1 MEKFPKLE
9 QNQVAL
15 LRADVNTGIVLDDNY
30 AIATKDTQK
39 VYSIFDSVDDSINYI
54 KSVFN
59 IRDDIEFVI
68 YDFNNQVIQ
77 DISINNIED
86 IVGSD
91 S

>member
-30 AIATKDTQK
+30 AVATKDIQN
-39 VYSIFDSVDDSINYI
+39 VYSIYDSMDDSIKYI

-68 YDFNNQVIQ
+68 YDFNNEVIQ
-77 DISINNIED
+77 CISINNLED

>member
-9 QNQVAL
+9 QYQVAL

-30 AIATKDTQK
+30 EVATKDIQK
-39 VYSIFDSVDDSINYI
+39 VYSIFDSVDDGINYI
-54 KSVFN
+54 KLVFN

-68 YDFNNQVIQ
+68 YDFNNEVIQ
-77 DISINNIED
+77 CISINNLED